1 MHSLSRNS
9 HSKLIIFMNCLNK
22 GFKKEI
28 WYLHVLRHSGEVFI
42 QLFHFFNKFHMFLK
56 PLSWK
61 LASAQLPC
69 LDGNLWLNKPW
80 IFDSGFSGTPVW
92 EIVTDSIYL
101 VKRYDY
107 KSLSQTSLLVV
118 VHLWPAVPTDAN
130 KTDGMARF
138 KSASSITWRKKTKLG
153 IQKQTNRV
161 WVLLILDYPKN
172 IFFLFL
178 TQQVTYT

>member
-9 HSKLIIFMNCLNK
+9 HFKLIIFMNCLCHWKPNK

-28 WYLHVLRHSGEVFI
+28 WYLHVLRHSGAVFI

-80 IFDSGFSGTPVW
+80 IFNSGLLWHTCLRNSYW
-92 EIVTDSIYL
+92 QY
-101 VKRYDY
+101 
-107 KSLSQTSLLVV
+107 LSQWKDMIINHCHKPVFLLWYISGQQCQ
-118 VHLWPAVPTDAN
+118 L
-130 KTDGMARF
+130 MQ
-138 KSASSITWRKKTKLG
+138 TKLMEWQG
-153 IQKQTNRV
+153 LNLHHPSLEEKRQN
-161 WVLLILDYPKN
+161 
-172 IFFLFL
+172 
-178 TQQVTYT
+178 